1 MAVVAEHEGGNTD
14 PTGSAGFRGHPNTPS
29 SSFLERPPLSAAG
42 FEHNFNGDTIASK
55 SNIVVLSKG
64 NSGAFQHRGRK
75 LVSSK
80 QK

>member
-1 MAVVAEHEGGNTD
+1 VVAEHEGGNTD
-14 PTGSAGFRGHPNTPS
+14 PAGSAGFRGHPNTPS
-29 SSFLERPPLSAAG
+29 SFLERPPLSAAS
-42 FEHNFNGDTIASK
+42 FEHNFNGETLATK